1 MKIIQR
7 ILDRSIKIGLILAV
21 FGLIFSLILR
31 FHMLLVFVPQQAKQS
46 GGFWNYFMGS
56 GEYNWYL
63 ADPIGL
69 ILFLLCSIPSIL
81 GLILI
86 FGGLYFDDKIQSKID
101 EEVAENFLHKMKI
114 RKKEVGPKYKKI
126 KKKGKTKYIKI

>member
-21 FGLIFSLILR
+21 FGFISSLILR

-114 RKKEVGPKYKKI
+114 RKKK
-126 KKKGKTKYIKI
+126 